1 MPWLYELV
9 SGLGELQIDLLSSK
23 GLTRELP
30 QTDCQKLT
38 LSDSRPKSGARSE
51 GLQSEAER
59 RQRASSLTVDQR

>member
-1 MPWLYELV
+1 MSWF
-9 SGLGELQIDLLSSK
+9 SGLSELQMDLLSSK

-38 LSDSRPKSGARSE
+38 LSDSGPKSGARSE